1 MLLVYLSILCFHF
14 AKHFHHSIILAFAIL
29 PLLYCI
35 GFLYIFFTHTVPH
48 PKGIVADK
56 TLVPQLLDYI
66 AEVRK
71 RINCPIRIDFIVLTT
86 GSTIYVYQPPSLRN
100 FIKPQKPILVVGI
113 SMMSLLSKE
122 ELGAVIAHEMAHMTQ
137 SQTFYKAYLASI
149 TNVLASLA
157 TAKVGEFSMNSF
169 VSIYSL
175 PTILIGK
182 IFSWLYTRYFNANAS
197 EYRDLERRMELDA
210 DTMASNE
217 FGSVFL
223 LRGLIKSCLLKKRH
237 DICRQFLIPIILSL
251 GKSADYR
258 SLFFAGDSFFQKFD
272 GYSVSNSDVIDET
285 LFLKAIECES
295 QLIIERVNHL
305 ASIKRWN
312 DDICSCQNDL
322 LPSEVKNRIN
332 EIITHK
338 YFKDTSHS
346 MDDGEITELF
356 DSLSLGIFSEA
367 QTLYDVEIIVKE
379 IKKEA
384 SMVVNTPVFAPTYVA
399 PPCNVEPLPVFTSP
413 TDIIYAS
420 DESTCPVCG
429 KEIGEYVKICPFCK
443 EVIAE

>member
-1 MLLVYLSILCFHF
+1 
-14 AKHFHHSIILAFAIL
+14 
-29 PLLYCI
+29 
-35 GFLYIFFTHTVPH
+35 
-48 PKGIVADK
+48 
-56 TLVPQLLDYI
+56 
-66 AEVRK
+66 
-71 RINCPIRIDFIVLTT
+71 
-86 GSTIYVYQPPSLRN
+86 
-100 FIKPQKPILVVGI
+100 
-113 SMMSLLSKE
+113 
-122 ELGAVIAHEMAHMTQ
+122 MAHMTQ